1 MFLRPNLLHFSILKR
16 LSFPPRPARAY
27 TTTPLRHDATPY
39 VRYIAIDNPRKG
51 NALSLS
57 VLESLEHQL
66 LAVNPGWKYFGRD
79 WEVPWEGDDAALE
92 RFWKPLNREVKV
104 VILRSEGE
112 GVFSSGH
119 DLKEI
124 SCYPTSTLDSTL
136 HAKIFDACNR
146 VMILIRELP
155 QPVIAQVSTSVRLF
169 CTTPSVPLSLNL
181 PSKSLHRLLLTGT
194 PIPASEALSLHLI
207 SHVSP
212 HDTLASDTLALA
224 EGIARASGR
233 VLALGKYAVRT
244 HAEMVGL
251 REKYEFGA
259 KVMRWNV
266 RLGDAKEGVAAFL
279 GKRGAVF
286 KD

>member
-27 TTTPLRHDATPY
+27 TTTPLCHDATPY

-124 SCYPTSTLDSTL
+124 RLNPTCQDIRCLQSGDDIDPRTTSTGYRTG
-136 HAKIFDACNR
+136 
-146 VMILIRELP
+146 
-155 QPVIAQVSTSVRLF
+155 LF